1 LSKVLKE
8 NHKNDSMQKIVEDL
22 GSDIVPVKEGAI
34 VEVIILAKSKNRI
47 LVDVSGICYGIV
59 LEKEFSVDVNDL
71 KSGDKVV
78 AYVLT
83 AENDDGY
90 AVLSL
95 RRADKERFNQKI
107 SENFQEEKNVRVRI
121 KQANKGGLI
130 AEYGGIE
137 GFLPVSQLSN
147 EHYPKVGD
155 NKSKILE
162 KLNEFVGK
170 ALEVKIINYDKTQN
184 KLIFSEKA
192 ALTSEIQNVLES
204 YKKGQVVDG
213 VVSGVVDFG
222 LFIDLGKIEGLV
234 HISEISWDRI
244 DNLKSLY
251 KIGDK
256 VRVEII
262 AVDDSKVSLSI
273 KRLLPDPW
281 LDKIKELKK
290 GKMVE
295 GEVEKVTPFG
305 VFVVLPNKISGLVH
319 ISELSEKLRDG
330 KKMEDVLAIGKKY
343 KFKIIS
349 IEAASHK
356 INLSILD
363 DTDNAKEKKAIDA
376 DKTKKTIKKSTTKSK
391 KTTTNKTK

>member
-1 LSKVLKE
+1 MPKVIKE
-8 NHKNDSMQKIVEDL
+8 NKKTDSMQKIVEDL
-22 GSDIVPVKEGAI
+22 GKDIVPVKEGAI

-47 LVDVSGICYGIV
+47 LADVSGICYGIV
-59 LEKEFSVDVNDL
+59 LDKEFSVDVNDL
-71 KSGDKVV
+71 KPGDKVL
-78 AYVLT
+78 AYILT
-83 AENDDGY
+83 SENDEGY

-95 RRADKERFNQKI
+95 RKADKERFNQKI

-155 NKSKILE
+155 NKNKIFE

-170 ALEVKIINYDKTQN
+170 ALDVKIINYDKTQN

-192 ALTSEIQNVLES
+192 ALSGEIQNILES
-204 YKKGQVVDG
+204 FKKGQVIDG
-213 VVSGVVDFG
+213 VVSGIVDFG
-222 LFIDLGKIEGLV
+222 LFVDLGKIEGLV
-234 HISEISWDRI
+234 HISEVSWDRI

-256 VRVEII
+256 VKVEVISI
-262 AVDDSKVSLSI
+262 DDSKVSLSI

-281 LDKIKELKK
+281 LDKIKGLKK
-290 GKMVE
+290 DNIVE
-295 GEVEKVTPFG
+295 GKVERVTPFG
-305 VFVVLPNKISGLVH
+305 VFVMLPNKISGLVH
-319 ISELSEKLRDG
+319 ISELSEKLKDG
-330 KKMEDVLAIGKKY
+330 KKMDDVLSIGKNY

-349 IEAASHK
+349 IETNSHK
-356 INLSILD
+356 INLSIPKED
-363 DTDNAKEKKAIDA
+363 EDIKTSKPAKKTVA
-376 DKTKKTIKKSTTKSK
+376 KTKKTKKTTKS
-391 KTTTNKTK
+391 TE